1 MPRLGSKPRSASRR
15 ATLAGLLLLAGVGGC
30 AAAEPTASSLAAEPV
45 LAPLPGEVVLGD
57 VRVPPRRA
65 RIGVPGRDGVAER
78 VVAVDAPPSEVADLV
93 QRRDGRRYSFRRV
106 DLGGGAPVTVELRGR
121 APTGADVIVT
131 ASTAPPVP
139 LYGGGDEMTPAP
151 PGLSTTVVITVVSP
165 Q

>member
-1 MPRLGSKPRSASRR
+1 M
-15 ATLAGLLLLAGVGGC
+15 AGLLLLAGVSGC

-57 VRVPPRRA
+57 VRVQPRRA
-65 RIGVPGRDGVAER
+65 RIGVPGRDGVVER
-78 VVAVDAPPSEVADLV
+78 VVALDAPPAAVADLV
-93 QRRDGRRYSFRRV
+93 EQRDGRRYGFRRV
-106 DLGGGAPVTVELRGR
+106 DLGGGAPVTVELRGG

-139 LYGGGDEMTPAP
+139 LYGGGDELRPVP
-151 PGLSTTVVITVVSP
+151 PGLGTTVVITVVSP